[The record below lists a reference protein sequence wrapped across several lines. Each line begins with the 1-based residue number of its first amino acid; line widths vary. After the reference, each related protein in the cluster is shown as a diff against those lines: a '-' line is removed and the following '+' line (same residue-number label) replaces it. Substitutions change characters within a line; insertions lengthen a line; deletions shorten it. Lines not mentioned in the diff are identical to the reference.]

1 MKGEADMRGILNL
14 IVNEEGQGMAEYAII
29 LTFAV
34 VVVIIAINAFGIAVR
49 GNINNSVNKISS
61 I

>member
-1 MKGEADMRGILNL
+1 MRGILNL
-14 IVNEEGQGMAEYAII
+14 IISEEGQGMAEYAII